1 MEPHSIYLHIPF
13 CRHRCG
19 YCDFNTFAGL
29 EDRIPDYIEALIQEI
44 RQAAAGSS
52 VRIPV
57 HTVFFGGG
65 TPSLIPADLMGR
77 VTAGLGEAFDL
88 LPGYEMTLEANPG
101 TVSAQYLRE
110 LCGMGFNRISY
121 GMQSARP
128 DELRLLERQHSMFD
142 VIEAV
147 QWAREAGFDNLSL
160 DLIYGLPFQGLA
172 DWQQTVEMAVA
183 LHPEHLSLYALTIE
197 EGTPLH
203 RMRRKGLIAEPD
215 DDIAADMYEWAT
227 DRLETAGFA
236 PYEIS
241 NWAQLDGQGTLLACR
256 HNLQYWL
263 ARPYFGFGA
272 GAHGYVGEVRAANV
286 RGVNEYIRRI
296 WHNTAHF
303 PLGAAVN
310 ETWPIDP
317 RTAMQEMMMVGLRLV
332 ESGVER
338 ADFLR
343 RFGTHPEDVFG
354 KELHDLTGKGLLE
367 DNGER
372 IRLTRRGRL
381 LGNLVFMQFVGD

>member
-1 MEPHSIYLHIPF
+1 MEPHSLYLHIPF

-29 EDRIPDYIEALIQEI
+29 EDRIPDYIEALIQEC
-44 RQAAAGSS
+44 RQAAAGCTQ
-52 VRIPV
+52 RIPV

-65 TPSLIPADLMGR
+65 TPSLIPADLLGR
-77 VTAGLGEAFDL
+77 VTACLEDVFDL

-101 TVSAQYLRE
+101 TVSAPYLQE
-110 LCGMGFNRISY
+110 LRQMGFNRISY

-128 DELRLLERQHSMFD
+128 DELRLLERQHSVFD

-147 QWAREAGFDNLSL
+147 KWAREAGFRNLSL
-160 DLIYGLPFQGLA
+160 DLIYGLPFQTLA

-183 LHPEHLSLYALTIE
+183 LNPQHLSLYALTIE
-197 EGTPLH
+197 AGTPLF

-215 DDIAADMYEWAT
+215 DDLAADMYEWSAE
-227 DRLETAGFA
+227 RLEAAGFTQ
-236 PYEIS
+236 YEIS
-241 NWAQLDGQGTLLACR
+241 NWARRDEQGRLLDCR

-272 GAHGYVGEVRAANV
+272 GAHGYVGDTRAANV

-296 WHNTAHF
+296 NRGAARF
-303 PLGAAVN
+303 PLGAAVS
-310 ETWPIDP
+310 ETWPIDR

-338 ADFLR
+338 ADFLG
-343 RFGTHPEDVFG
+343 RFGASVDEIFG
-354 KELHDLTGKGLLE
+354 REIHDLVAKGLLE
-367 DNGER
+367 DGGEC